1 MIVFR
6 GSPLHE
12 ASPLA
17 VPDFLIVGAPKCGTS
32 WLHATLGQHPH
43 IIVVPEEVEYFS
55 SRFEERSAEW
65 YLGLF
70 DEQERA
76 VADRKSAPYVF
87 GEKSARY
94 CSLPRDRIRA
104 VHSLLPNVRLV
115 LMTRDPVA
123 RHWSHARR
131 YFSKPRV
138 AEREGGDALSVPRE
152 RLFALFTKIR
162 RLGEFSAMIDGW
174 TSIYP
179 AERLLVVS
187 QEYALVNP
195 RAAFDAV
202 LHHVGAPTSYEPAAI
217 PLLFRQRNCGAT
229 TRMPEDVAVFLGAM
243 YAREREYLSTLFG
256 SAGVVVAPPPCAS
269 RPALAFVDK
278 TVVFTGRLERLS
290 RAEAERLVQREGG
303 SAARSIQ
310 AGVDVV
316 VAGSESGA
324 KFKRAAALGIPVWDE
339 STFLASLER
348 KTR

>member
-1 MIVFR
+1 MAFP
-6 GSPLHE
+6 G
-12 ASPLA
+12 
-17 VPDFLIVGAPKCGTS
+17 FLIVGAPKCGTS

-55 SRFEERSAEW
+55 SRFDERSDEW

-76 VADRKSAPYVF
+76 VAARKSTPYMF

-104 VHSLLPNVRLV
+104 VQSLLPNVRLI
-115 LMTRDPVA
+115 LMARDPVA

-131 YFSKPRV
+131 HFSKPRV
-138 AEREGGDALSVPRE
+138 AEQEGGDALSVPRE
-152 RLFALFTKIR
+152 RLFAFFTKIR

-179 AERLLVVS
+179 TDRLLIVS
-187 QEYALVNP
+187 QEHMWAHP
-195 RAAFDAV
+195 RQAFDAV
-202 LHHVGAPTSYEPAAI
+202 LDHLGLSTAYDPAAI
-217 PLLFRQRNCGAT
+217 PLLFRHRNQGTAAS
-229 TRMPEDVAVFLGAM
+229 MPDDVAAFLNDM
-243 YAREREYLSTLFG
+243 YAREREYLAALFG
-256 SAGVVVAPPPCAS
+256 SAGTVVAPPPCAP

-278 TVVFTGRLERLS
+278 TVVFTGRFERLS

-303 SAARSIQ
+303 STVRSIQ

-316 VAGSESGA
+316 VAGIETGS

-339 STFLASLER
+339 SRFLASVDR
-348 KTR
+348 AKP

>member
-1 MIVFR
+1 
-6 GSPLHE
+6 
-12 ASPLA
+12 LA
-17 VPDFLIVGAPKCGTS
+17 VPGFLIVGAPKCGTS

-55 SRFEERSAEW
+55 SRFDERSAEW

-76 VADRKSAPYVF
+76 VAERKAAPYVF

-104 VHSLLPNVRLV
+104 VHALLPNVRLV

-152 RLFALFTKIR
+152 RLFDLFTKIR
-162 RLGEFSAMIDGW
+162 RLGDFSAMIDGW

-187 QEYALVNP
+187 QEHALANP

-202 LHHVGAPTSYEPAAI
+202 LRHVGVPTSYDPAAI
-217 PLLFRQRNCGAT
+217 PLLFRRRNCGAT
-229 TRMPEDVAVFLGAM
+229 TSMPDDVAGFLGAM
-243 YAREREYLSTLFG
+243 YAREREYLSTLFSNG
-256 SAGVVVAPPPCAS
+256 GVVVAPPPQE
-269 RPALAFVDK
+269 PQPGFAFIDK
-278 TVVFTGRLERLS
+278 TVVFTGRFERLS

-303 SAARSIQ
+303 STRGSIQ

-316 VAGSESGA
+316 VAGMDAGS

-339 STFLASLER
+339 ATFLASL
-348 KTR
+348 TRGTR